1 LVLTAESGG
10 IDGILLTT
18 QPMRIFLLM
27 SRRVFLNLRGT
38 LAGTAWAALLL
49 VFLLSS
55 QVPALQEPKSK
66 EEKQEEKKPDSFK
79 VQKLSQGL
87 GLYAIGPV
95 SPDKKSVLLIA
106 HKADAAPNLYVMN
119 LGDHSIR
126 PPLTSLKWGVAGP
139 HWSPDGQSIA
149 FAGFIE
155 SASFDEIF
163 ILDLKSG
170 KMRQLTKNA
179 FSDKEP
185 VFTPDGKRLLYT
197 SDESPL
203 PDAAFGILHVASVP
217 VAGGKPEIFT
227 DDECISILPGIS
239 ADRKSV
245 LLLKVSDNSGRHS
258 LWQYDFDG
266 RAQRDLT
273 ETRYARI
280 RGYITGAARGTIVL
294 WAQEQAEQQEGIYLF
309 DPQVGAVHDLPEPDL
324 PKRSPTLSPDGK
336 LIAFVAPG
344 LVGSQLFLYDMTT
357 DQIKQLTFKP
367 ANTYSPMFVSNSE
380 ILFGS
385 DREKANE
392 LYLIDLSQPF
402 EEKKK
407 K

>member
-1 LVLTAESGG
+1 MGRW
-10 IDGILLTT
+10 LTT
-18 QPMRIFLLM
+18 EPSSTADLPLM
-27 SRRVFLNLRGT
+27 NERVSLTPRGT
-38 LAGTAWAALLL
+38 FLSTAILGLLL
-49 VFLLSS
+49 VLPLSAQS
-55 QVPALQEPKSK
+55 PAQQELKTK
-66 EEKQEEKKPDSFK
+66 EEKQEEKKPDAFK

-87 GLYAIGPV
+87 GLYSIGPV

-106 HKADAAPNLYVMN
+106 RKPDASPNLYVMS

-126 PPLTSLKWGVAGP
+126 PPLTSLKWGVSGP
-139 HWSPDGQSIA
+139 QWSPDGQSIA
-149 FAGFIE
+149 FAGFNE
-155 SASFDEIF
+155 NASFDEIF

-170 KMRQLTKNA
+170 RMRQLTKNA

-217 VAGGKPEIFT
+217 VAGGKPEVFT
-227 DDECISILPGIS
+227 EDECSSILPGIS

-266 RAQRDLT
+266 KARRDLT

-294 WAQEQAEQQEGIYLF
+294 WAQEAAEQQEGIYLF
-309 DPQVGAVHDLPEPDL
+309 DPEVGAVHELPEPDL
-324 PKRSPTLSPDGK
+324 PKHNPTLSPDGK
-336 LIAFVAPG
+336 LVAFVAPA
-344 LVGSQLFLYDMTT
+344 LLGSQLFLYDITT
-357 DQIKQLTFKP
+357 DQIKQLTYKP
-367 ANTYSPMFVSNSE
+367 ANTYSPMFVSNTE

-392 LYLIDLSQPF
+392 LYLLDLSQPF